1 MTKNEFLQSLELR
14 LEDFPTEEIKKYVE
28 YYGEMIDDRIEEGMT
43 EEKAVA
49 DVGSVEDAVE
59 QILSQMPLARLV
71 KEKIKS
77 GNKLKGWQLALI
89 IAGSPLWLAFAIA
102 AFAIFISVYA
112 VLWSL
117 IVTVWSVEVALGASA
132 LGLTFGSA
140 ILFTFS
146 GAGAG
151 LLAIGIGLVC
161 GGLGIF
167 AFIGCVKATKG
178 MAILSKK
185 IVIFIKSWF
194 IKKEAAK

>member
-14 LEDFPTEEIKKYVE
+14 LEGFPAEEIKKYVE

-89 IAGSPLWLAFAIA
+89 IAGSPLWIAFAIVA
-102 AFAIFISVYA
+102 LAVFISVYA
-112 VLWSL
+112 VLWSV
-117 IVTVWSVEVALGASA
+117 IVTIWSVDFALAASA
-132 LGLTFGSA
+132 VGLTLGST
-140 ILFTFS
+140 ILFTF
-146 GAGAG
+146 AGDSTIKSLDITASKNKEIKASQTYHPEG
-151 LLAIGIGLVC
+151 LL
-161 GGLGIF
+161 
-167 AFIGCVKATKG
+167 
-178 MAILSKK
+178 
-185 IVIFIKSWF
+185 
-194 IKKEAAK
+194 